1 MKIIRKICKT
11 AYYIAKKKPFVDGPL
26 DFNRRFRKV
35 DQKVG
40 GKNGYR
46 WKASG
51 HGFHLRSKKKR
62 PPPGPVALTT
72 TFVKVNAIFETIFE
86 RKQSF

>member
-11 AYYIAKKKPFVDGPL
+11 AHYIAKKESFVDGPL
-26 DFNRRFRKV
+26 EFNRRFRKV

-40 GKNGYR
+40 GKNGYC

-51 HGFHLRSKKKR
+51 HGFHLR
-62 PPPGPVALTT
+62 
-72 TFVKVNAIFETIFE
+72 
-86 RKQSF
+86 